1 MKSEFPIQIHDLV
14 AGYGDKVVLRIEHL
28 QFRRGK
34 VTCVVGPSG
43 CGKTTLLRNL
53 LVLEEPMGGRIEVE
67 GEDLLDPDGVAL
79 QKFRENAGVLFQSAA
94 LFNSLTL
101 AQNVAFPI
109 REHSR
114 ASVEL
119 ARAIAVQKLALVGLE
134 EAVDS
139 LPGTVSGGM
148 RKRAGIARALA
159 RDPDYLFLDEPSAG
173 LDPINC
179 AELDQLILRI
189 RDLFGTTIVAVTHEI
204 PSLKRIAD
212 EAVML
217 GEGRVL
223 EVGPLSDVMAS
234 GHPLV
239 QDFFHRTP
247 KTPEGARGTFG
258 GRLRAGTKAT

>member
-1 MKSEFPIQIHDLV
+1 MHEHPIEIRGLV
-14 AGYGDKVVLRIEHL
+14 AGYGSKVVIRVEHLRI
-28 QFRRGK
+28 RRGR

-53 LVLEEPMGGRIEVE
+53 LVLEQPMAGHVEVE
-67 GEDLLDPDGVAL
+67 GRDLLAPDGVAL
-79 QKFRENAGVLFQSAA
+79 QRFRERSGVLFQSAA

-109 REHSR
+109 REHTG
-114 ASVEL
+114 ASPEL

-134 EAVDS
+134 DAVDL
-139 LPGTVSGGM
+139 LPGSVSGGM

-159 RDPDYLFLDEPSAG
+159 LDPDYLFLDEPSAG

-204 PSLKRIAD
+204 PSLERITD

-217 GEGRVL
+217 GEGSVL
-223 EVGPLSDVMAS
+223 AVGPLAEVMAS
-234 GHPLV
+234 PHALV
-239 QDFFHRTP
+239 QDFFHR
-247 KTPEGARGTFG
+247 KARSEDAAPGTFG
-258 GRLRAGTKAT
+258 GRLGAAAPAT